1 MRDMSI
7 AADRRGQTA
16 AAAGLGV
23 QLIAVGALL
32 VLGFWSG
39 SPAVL
44 AGARYLLGGVLIWFV
59 LVLIYT
65 QRKRASLKDREVEE
79 LKRMRATDPS
89 MAIFELEEG
98 TVERRRLDWMYRW
111 LFLFTTVLLAAYH
124 ILGALY
130 VKWSWSI
137 GESIASDVWK
147 FDADTGPIMAF
158 LAGVGFVCF
167 LYSRYTAGMSHH
179 PEWRLLRAGSSYL
192 AGNALACLALVIS
205 MGLRNFDLTPGEPI
219 VAHGIRI
226 LMLVL
231 GVEFLI
237 ALVLNYYRPRVPGEV
252 SRPAFDSRL
261 LEMISEPGGVARSIA
276 DAVNYQFG
284 FEVTKTWFG
293 QLIRRAFFPL
303 VVLGLLVLLL
313 SSSVVIVEAEE
324 QAFVEHFGRLTQPT
338 DRPLEPGVYLKWP
351 WPIER
356 VYRAPVQRLH
366 SAMVGERPIEEPV
379 DEEGRLRPVLW
390 GTEHRFTSEML
401 TIVASPPQTEYD
413 RIREAAR
420 GDVPDDARDKSVAVN
435 LMFIS
440 VPMEYRVKDLH
451 DYLYGYTDPGKVL
464 EVLAFRALS
473 DYAAGVDIDHLMGP
487 GRAEFAE
494 RFRVELQGEI
504 DALDPPLGIEIT
516 FLALQDAH
524 PPSTDGVAKS
534 FQDVITAEVR
544 KNADIETAEGESRQ
558 QLTLTAGDV
567 ARAEALVE
575 AITRRDRLAE
585 DRGASAEAREEAER
599 DVADLLL
606 GNPARDIPR
615 MSGEAAMKIAD
626 AQAARTI
633 SVSDAESKARL
644 FEAEVTAYQAAPSL
658 YKVRKYLEM
667 LQRSLELV
675 RKYVVTLDTRK
686 TKLIV
691 IFESEK
697 RDVFSIAEEETRK

>member
-1 MRDMSI
+1 MKDLSI

-23 QLIAVGALL
+23 QLVAVGALF

-39 SPAVL
+39 SPAIL
-44 AGARYLLGGVLIWFV
+44 AGGRYLLGGVLIWFV
-59 LVLIYT
+59 LILTYT

-79 LKRMRATDPS
+79 LKRMRAADPS

-98 TVERRRLDWMYRW
+98 TVERRRLEWMYRW
-111 LFLFTTVLLAAYH
+111 LFLFTTLLLAAYH
-124 ILGALY
+124 IVGALY
-130 VKWSWSI
+130 VRWSWSI
-137 GESIASDVWK
+137 GESISSDVWK
-147 FDADTGPIMAF
+147 FETRTGPLLAF
-158 LAGVGFVCF
+158 LAGTGFVCF
-167 LYSRYTAGMSHH
+167 LYSRYTAGMSHQ

-205 MGLRNFDLTPGEPI
+205 IGFRNFDMAHGEPI

-237 ALVLNYYRPRVPGEV
+237 ALVLNYYRPRVQGEIP
-252 SRPAFDSRL
+252 RPAFDSRL

-276 DAVNYQFG
+276 DAINYQFG

-293 QLIRRAFFPL
+293 QLLKRAFFPL
-303 VVLGLLVLLL
+303 IVLGLLVLLL
-313 SSSVVIVEAEE
+313 SSSVVIVDAEE
-324 QAFVEHFGRLTQPT
+324 QAFVEYFGRLTQPA
-338 DRPLEPGVYLKWP
+338 DRPLEPGIYLKWP
-351 WPIER
+351 WPIEQ
-356 VYRAPVQRLH
+356 VYRAPVRRLQ
-366 SAMVGERPIEEPV
+366 SAVVGERPKEDPV
-379 DEEGRLRPVLW
+379 DEVGRLKPVLW
-390 GTEHRFTSEML
+390 GASHGFTSEML

-413 RIREAAR
+413 RIREAVR
-420 GDVPDDARDKSVAVN
+420 EEMPEDARDKSVAVN

-440 VPMEYRVKDLH
+440 VPMEYRIKNLH
-451 DYLYGYTDPGKVL
+451 EYLYGYEDSAKVL

-494 RFRVELQGEI
+494 RFRKELQKEI

-524 PPSTDGVAKS
+524 PPDTEGVAKA
-534 FQDVITAEVR
+534 FQDVITAEVK
-544 KNADIETAEGESRQ
+544 KNAEIETAVGDSRQ
-558 QLTLTAGDV
+558 QLTWTAGDV
-567 ARAEALVE
+567 TRAEALVE

-585 DRGASAEAREEAER
+585 DRSASVEEREEAER
-599 DVADLLL
+599 EVADLLL

-615 MSGEAAMKIAD
+615 MSGEAAMKIAE

-644 FEAEVTAYQAAPSL
+644 FEAEVTAHQAAPSL

-667 LQRSLELV
+667 LERSLKLV

-697 RDVFSIAEEETRK
+697 RDVFSIAEEETKK